1 MSLFDNLGNKN
12 APQNPMQMLQ
22 QLRSNPVSVLQQAGY
37 NIPAGMNNP
46 QQIIQHLLQS
56 GQVSQNKFAQAQ
68 QMAAKFR
75 R

>member
-1 MSLFDNLGNKN
+1 MSLFDNLGNKSV
-12 APQNPMQMLQ
+12 PQNPMQMLQ

>member
-12 APQNPMQMLQ
+12 VPQNPMQMLQ